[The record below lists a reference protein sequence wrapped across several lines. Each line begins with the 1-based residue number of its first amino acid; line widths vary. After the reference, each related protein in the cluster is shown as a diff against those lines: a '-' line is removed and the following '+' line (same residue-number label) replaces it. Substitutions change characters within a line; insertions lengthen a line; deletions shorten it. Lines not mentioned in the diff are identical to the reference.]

1 METIAAFFKDGGIF
15 VKFILVVSVIGMAII
30 VERAIFLLYKY
41 NVDGRTL
48 WKKVSGLIRD
58 NDIDGARAICSNS
71 SVPLMKIMMY
81 GLDASRGSARD
92 IQNAIDEAALEV
104 IPSVDKRVSYLSTLA
119 NVATLLGLLGTIQ
132 GLIQAFSAIAV
143 ADPSQK
149 ASLLASGIS
158 IALYSTAS
166 GLVVAIPMLVM
177 YTVLQAKSQK
187 IIDEIDEFSVKLV
200 NLLSRG
206 KSGVPTE

>member
-1 METIAAFFKDGGIF
+1 METVAAFFKDGGIF
-15 VKFILVVSVIGMAII
+15 VKFILVVSIIGLAIM
-30 VERAIFLLYKY
+30 VERSIYLLYKY
-41 NVDGRTL
+41 NVDGKVL
-48 WKKVSGLIRD
+48 WKKVSGFIRD
-58 NDIDGARAICSNS
+58 NDIEEARTICANN
-71 SVPLMKIMMY
+71 SVPLMKIMNY
-81 GLDASRGSARD
+81 GLEASNGSAKD

-104 IPSVDKRVSYLSTLA
+104 IPLVDKRVTYLATLA

-149 ASLLASGIS
+149 AALLAKGIS
-158 IALYSTAS
+158 IALYSTAA
-166 GLVVAIPMLVM
+166 GLVVAIPMLIM
-177 YTVLQAKSQK
+177 YTILQAKSQK

-206 KSGVPTE
+206 KSGV

>member
-1 METIAAFFKDGGIF
+1 METVAAFFKDGGIF
-15 VKFILVVSVIGMAII
+15 VKFILVVSVIGLAIM

-41 NVDGRTL
+41 NVDGKVL
-48 WKKVSGLIRD
+48 WKKVSGLLRD
-58 NDIDGARAICSNS
+58 NDVEGAKAICANET
-71 SVPLMKIMMY
+71 VPLMRIMTY
-81 GLDASRGSARD
+81 GLEASNGSARD

-104 IPSVDKRVSYLSTLA
+104 IPSVDKRVTYLSTLA

-149 ASLLASGIS
+149 AALLAKGIS

-166 GLVVAIPMLVM
+166 GLVVAIPMLIM
-177 YTVLQAKSQK
+177 YTILQAKSQK
-187 IIDEIDEFSVKLV
+187 IVDEIDEFSVKLV

-206 KSGVPTE
+206 KSGVQAE

>member
-1 METIAAFFKDGGIF
+1 METVAAFFKDGGIF
-15 VKFILVVSVIGMAII
+15 VKFILVVSIIGFAIM

-41 NVDGRTL
+41 NVDGKVL
-48 WKKVSGLIRD
+48 WKKVSGFIRD
-58 NDIDGARAICSNS
+58 NDVEGAKAICSNN
-71 SVPLMKIMMY
+71 SVPLMKIMNY
-81 GLDASRGSARD
+81 GLEASSGSAKD

-104 IPSVDKRVSYLSTLA
+104 IPSVDKRVTYLSTLA

-149 ASLLASGIS
+149 AALLAKGIS

-166 GLVVAIPMLVM
+166 GLVVAIPMLIM
-177 YTVLQAKSQK
+177 YTILQAKSQK

-206 KSGVPTE
+206 KSGV

>member
-1 METIAAFFKDGGIF
+1 MT
-15 VKFILVVSVIGMAII
+15 
-30 VERAIFLLYKY
+30 
-41 NVDGRTL
+41 
-48 WKKVSGLIRD
+48 
-58 NDIDGARAICSNS
+58 
-71 SVPLMKIMMY
+71 Y
-81 GLDASRGSARD
+81 GLEASNGSALD

-104 IPSVDKRVSYLSTLA
+104 IPSVDKRVPYLSTLA

-149 ASLLASGIS
+149 AALLAKGIS

-166 GLVVAIPMLVM
+166 GLVVAIPMLIM
-177 YTVLQAKSQK
+177 FTILQSKSQK
-187 IIDEIDEFSVKLV
+187 IVDEIDEFSVKLV

-206 KSGVPTE
+206 KSGV